1 VRASANLPAP
11 GKVVLPLREDTA
23 RVSLFTQQRRGAKMA
38 TQAYSA
44 NVGGFE
50 APAVSRGMGLLN
62 ETQAADLLNIKVP
75 TLRRWRWAGKGPTF
89 LKIGG
94 AVR

>member
-1 VRASANLPAP
+1 
-11 GKVVLPLREDTA
+11 
-23 RVSLFTQQRRGAKMA
+23 MA
-38 TQAYSA
+38 TQVYSP
-44 NVGGFE
+44 NVSGFE
-50 APAVSRGMGLLN
+50 VSAASRGTSLLN

>member
-1 VRASANLPAP
+1 MANEVYSVTVSGGAASAA
-11 GKVVLPLREDTA
+11 
-23 RVSLFTQQRRGAKMA
+23 
-38 TQAYSA
+38 
-44 NVGGFE
+44 
-50 APAVSRGMGLLN
+50 SRGTGLLN

-94 AVR
+94 AVRYDPADLESFLASARRTSTSDTGTGLSGREAA

>member
-1 VRASANLPAP
+1 
-11 GKVVLPLREDTA
+11 
-23 RVSLFTQQRRGAKMA
+23 MA

-44 NVGGFE
+44 HVGGFE
-50 APAVSRGMGLLN
+50 APAVSRGTGLLN

-94 AVR
+94 AVRYDRADLEGFIASARRASTSDTGAGFSGREAA